1 MTSMNLNIRKGK
13 PSDAGTI
20 AAFQILMAKETEEI
34 DLDRQTVNKGVEAIF
49 ETPGLGQYFVAE
61 TDGKIVASLMTTFE
75 WSDWRNS
82 TVWWLQSVYVLPE
95 YRQKGIFKKMY
106 NFIKEQVLSLDE
118 VSGIRLYMV
127 HSNHR
132 AAKVYKN
139 VGMDGERY
147 RMFEWMKDY

>member
-1 MTSMNLNIRKGK
+1 MEITVRKAE
-13 PSDAGTI
+13 PADAKII
-20 AAFQILMAKETEEI
+20 AEFQMLMAQETEDI
-34 DLDRQTVNKGVEAIF
+34 DLDRPTVSKGVQAIF

-61 TDGKIVASLMTTFE
+61 VDDKIIASLMTTFE

-82 TVWWLQSVYVLPE
+82 TVWWLQSVYVLTE

-106 NFIKEQVLSLDE
+106 NYIKEQVLALDE

-132 AAKVYKN
+132 AAKVYEN

-147 RMFEWMKDY
+147 RMFEWMKEY